1 MHYTE
6 VNIRLKE
13 LNPFSD
19 IIVARFHE
27 IEFESYIEDENGVK
41 AYIQT
46 HLLDE
51 ELVNSILVEVS
62 EQTDLSYKINQ
73 VEPENWNRKW
83 ENNFL
88 PIFIN
93 DKCVVR
99 ANFHEPI
106 ADIEY
111 EIVITPKM
119 SFGTGHHETTS
130 LVMNQ
135 MFELDFKNKSVLD
148 IGSGTGVLAILASLL
163 GANYLVGVDIDDWA
177 FKNGID
183 NANINNVF
191 NIKFFHGNIKLIS
204 EEKFDVILANINRNI
219 ILQDIKNYV
228 ELMNER
234 SDILLSGFL
243 KDDVALILDK
253 SEQLG
258 LKLVGQKNNNKW
270 QMLHL
275 RKA

>member
-1 MHYTE
+1 MQYTE
-6 VNIRLKE
+6 VNIRLNE

-19 IIVARFHE
+19 IIAARLHE
-27 IEFESYIEDENGVK
+27 IEFESYIKDDNGVK

-46 HLLDE
+46 HLIDE
-51 ELVNSILVEVS
+51 ESVNNILGEVS
-62 EQTDLSYKINQ
+62 ELTELSYKITQ
-73 VEPENWNRKW
+73 LEQENWNQKW
-83 ENNFL
+83 ENNFS

-99 ANFHEPI
+99 AHFHEPI
-106 ADIEY
+106 PDIEY
-111 EIVITPKM
+111 EIVITPEM

-135 MFELDFKNKSVLD
+135 MFELDFKGKSVLD
-148 IGSGTGVLAILASLL
+148 IGSGTGILAILGSLL
-163 GANYLVGVDIDDWA
+163 GATYLMGVDVDDWA

-191 NIKFFHGNIKLIS
+191 NIKFLHADIKSIS
-204 EEKFDVILANINRNI
+204 KEKFDIILANINRNI
-219 ILQDIKNYV
+219 ILQDINNYV
-228 ELMNER
+228 ELLNDG

-243 KDDVALILDK
+243 EEDTSLILEK

-258 LKLVGQKNNNKW
+258 LKLVDLKNNNKW

-275 RKA
+275 RKG